1 MFTDLSP
8 SRDLSFLANNPAAEN
23 ARSASS
29 DVGGMLDYALISCSN
44 LLGRVGPWPLPGFLH
59 TLS

>member
-44 LLGRVGPWPLPGFLH
+44 LLGLFPVAMGVGKGIAG
-59 TLS
+59 